1 MPSHSDPASPSDAA
15 APPLDAAAPPSDAA
29 APIFRRIGVARET
42 FALALLVASSLQI
55 MENLLPRL
63 PLFPWMRVGFSY
75 VVILPFLLQYGP
87 RAAFA
92 LFLARNVI
100 SILYGGQPLTTFLI
114 GSSAGA
120 MTFLAA
126 GPLVAWS
133 YRRGLLGILG
143 ASIGLAAAFN
153 LSQLAAVNFTLIR
166 HSGFYFQIGPI
177 LAWSLVSGAAV
188 ALLIRFSDGELMRL
202 FAPASGAPSPA
213 SAPASILPPPA
224 PAVPFL
230 AGLALLALLFAVT
243 DVRVQAPMLALLMAA
258 VPGRFRLLWN
268 TWPFFFYLAWLHLF
282 HSSGEYLFGDWI
294 TREGARNFALYSI
307 RLANLILLGRW
318 LARRLPWQ
326 WMGRSRSPY
335 LQGFLLALPLL
346 PELFAPSLR
355 LGKDILRGLAAG
367 KRAGA
372 LAPAFEIW
380 KTKMAEAAA
389 KA

>member
-1 MPSHSDPASPSDAA
+1 MRVTPEA
-15 APPLDAAAPPSDAA
+15 
-29 APIFRRIGVARET
+29 

-75 VVILPFLLQYGP
+75 VVILPFLMQYGP

-92 LFLARNVI
+92 LFLARNLI

-114 GSSAGA
+114 GSGAGA

-126 GPLVAWS
+126 GPPVAWA

-143 ASIGLAAAFN
+143 ASIALASAFN
-153 LSQLAAVNFTLIR
+153 LSQLAAVNVTLIR
-166 HSGFYFQIGPI
+166 HSGFFFQVGPI

-202 FAPASGAPSPA
+202 FAPATASSPA
-213 SAPASILPPPA
+213 SDTPSPDLPPP
-224 PAVPFL
+224 PAVPAAPFL
-230 AGLALLALLFAVT
+230 AGLILLALLFAVT
-243 DVRVQAPMLALLMAA
+243 DIRFQAPLLAVLLAA
-258 VPGRFRLLWN
+258 IPGRFRLLWN

-282 HSSGEYLFGDWI
+282 HTSGEYLFGEWV
-294 TREGARNFALYSI
+294 TREGAEKFALYSV

-318 LARRLPWQ
+318 LARRVPWQ
-326 WMGRSRSPY
+326 WMGSSRSPY
-335 LQGFLLALPLL
+335 LRGFLLALPLL

-372 LAPAFEIW
+372 LAPAFETW
-380 KTKMAEAAA
+380 KTKMAEAV

>member
-1 MPSHSDPASPSDAA
+1 MPSPFDPSPDSATPASR
-15 APPLDAAAPPSDAA
+15 PL
-29 APIFRRIGVARET
+29 GVTRET

-100 SILYGGQPLTTFLI
+100 SILYGGQPLTSFLI
-114 GSSAGA
+114 GSGAGA
-120 MTFLAA
+120 MTFLAVGQPA
-126 GPLVAWS
+126 AWA
-133 YRRGLLGILG
+133 YRRGLIGILG
-143 ASIGLAAAFN
+143 ASVVLATAFN
-153 LSQLAAVNFTLIR
+153 LSQLAAVNLTLIR

-177 LAWSLVSGAAV
+177 LAWSLLSGAAV
-188 ALLIRFSDGELMRL
+188 ALLIRFSEGELMRL
-202 FAPASGAPSPA
+202 FSPPAAAPEPSRPL
-213 SAPASILPPPA
+213 SAPAA
-224 PAVPFL
+224 PFL
-230 AGLALLALLFAVT
+230 AGLALLVLLFAVT
-243 DVRVQAPMLALLMAA
+243 DVRLQAPMLAVLMAA
-258 VPGRFRLLWN
+258 VPGRFRLILN

-282 HSSGEYLFGDWI
+282 HTSGEYLLGEWI
-294 TREGARNFALYSI
+294 TREGAMNFALYSI

-326 WMGRSRSPY
+326 WTGSSRSPY

-355 LGKDILRGLAAG
+355 LGKDILRGLASG
-367 KRAGA
+367 KRTGA
-372 LAPAFEIW
+372 LAPAFEAW
-380 KTKMAEAAA
+380 KTRMAEAA
-389 KA
+389 KT

>member
-1 MPSHSDPASPSDAA
+1 MPSPSEPDTSPDAGASPGISRS
-15 APPLDAAAPPSDAA
+15 L
-29 APIFRRIGVARET
+29 GVTREA

-114 GSSAGA
+114 GSGAGA

-126 GPLVAWS
+126 GPPVAWA

-143 ASIGLAAAFN
+143 ASVALATAFN
-153 LSQLAAVNFTLIR
+153 LSQLAAVNLTLIR

-177 LAWSLVSGAAV
+177 LAWSLLSGAAV
-188 ALLIRFSDGELMRL
+188 ALLIRFSDGELLRL
-202 FAPASGAPSPA
+202 FAPATGAPPPA
-213 SAPASILPPPA
+213 RPEPETPRPPSAPAA
-224 PAVPFL
+224 PFL

-243 DVRVQAPMLALLMAA
+243 DVRVQAPLLAILLAA

-282 HSSGEYLFGDWI
+282 HTSGEYLVGEWI
-294 TREGARNFALYSI
+294 TREGTMNFALYSI

-326 WMGRSRSPY
+326 WMGSSRSPY

-372 LAPAFEIW
+372 LAPAFETW
-380 KTKMAEAAA
+380 KTRMAEAA